1 MENRI
6 DVVVT
11 TENKESIFQA
21 LRSIKSDMPYLIKL
35 SEEDRKSLQKIDD
48 GRKPFVQKSLEL
60 ALKNNDLD
68 PGSELLREAAKDLD
82 LYIFLASFE
91 SEIHQLLD
99 MVTDSKQVA
108 GSEAYEVARFIYMKA
123 KMNVKMGIPGSQSIV
138 DDLCKL
144 YKASYNITK
153 LKDLQHPLS

>member
-1 MENRI
+1 MGELVRWCHLAT
-6 DVVVT
+6 V
-11 TENKESIFQA
+11 QA
-21 LRSIKSDMPYLIKL
+21 EVAMATGKFDKA
-35 SEEDRKSLQKIDD
+35 E
-48 GRKPFVQKSLEL
+48 
-60 ALKNNDLD
+60 
-68 PGSELLREAAKDLD
+68 ELLKEAAKDLD

-91 SEIHQLLD
+91 SEIHQLMD
-99 MVTDSKQVA
+99 MVTDSKQLA